1 MFEMGVK
8 LDMNKVYDR
17 EEWDFLE
24 AVMIRMGF
32 TERWVELITVTDLL
46 RRKDKGI
53 DLRPQSIIVQ
63 TCKASGQQISL
74 AKSIIFFSP
83 NTPSNLGKRL
93 CHILGISHVDDP
105 ERYLGLPTIWGRS
118 KRREVLLKAVVQVVP
133 TYPMHIFVFPSKIC
147 FEGGRLQPV
156 ANGMVD
162 LEQRVN
168 SIINFDTRNWN
179 LNLIRHLIDDRAVEA
194 ISKIKFASPRNKDRL
209 VWPFKKNGFYFV
221 KSWYH
226 WLHSSSIT
234 RQQNRPFSSRDVDVV
249 W

>member
-118 KRREVLLKAVVQVVP
+118 KREALLYIKERI
-133 TYPMHIFVFPSKIC
+133 MSKIQGLSKQS
-147 FEGGRLQPV
+147 GGMGFCDLHEFNLVLITKQCWRLITEPDSLWAKSLKGVYFPNEIFLQARKGSQASWCGLV
-156 ANGMVD
+156 YYRGWIFCCKALTSKFLMALKLGYE
-162 LEQRVN
+162 L
-168 SIINFDTRNWN
+168 IIG
-179 LNLIRHLIDDRAVEA
+179 L
-194 ISKIKFASPRNKDRL
+194 
-209 VWPFKKNGFYFV
+209 
-221 KSWYH
+221 
-226 WLHSSSIT
+226 
-234 RQQNRPFSSRDVDVV
+234 
-249 W
+249 